1 MWPHKLL
8 VRRED
13 NLVEIFDLAQDFG
26 ETRNLAGGDP
36 TLMQSLYAAYGT
48 LSPVEIDRSGK
59 GRRARDRLAQAAGQ
73 DE

>member
-1 MWPHKLL
+1 LL

-13 NLVEIFDLAQDFG
+13 NLVEIFDLARDFG

-48 LSPVEIDRSGK
+48 LSPVAIDRTGK
-59 GRRARDRLAQAAGQ
+59 GRRARDKVAQAAAEP
-73 DE
+73 D